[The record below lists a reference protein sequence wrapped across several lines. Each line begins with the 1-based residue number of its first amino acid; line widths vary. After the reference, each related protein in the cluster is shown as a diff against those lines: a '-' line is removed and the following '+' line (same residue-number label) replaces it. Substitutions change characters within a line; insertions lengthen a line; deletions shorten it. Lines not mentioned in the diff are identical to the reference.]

1 MMLQILYRDFA
12 VEDASIGLR
21 VALFSIVGPDTL
33 AQRYPQIVT
42 RSCKAIPLLR

>member
-21 VALFSIVGPDTL
+21 IASLFSIVGPDTL
-33 AQRYPQIVT
+33 AQRYPLIV
-42 RSCKAIPLLR
+42 SLFL

>member
-21 VALFSIVGPDTL
+21 IASLFSIVGPDTL
-33 AQRYPQIVT
+33 AQRYPQIINLF
-42 RSCKAIPLLR
+42 R